1 MKNIHILMEN
11 FTQKRGLNK
20 THIGRLLHIFYNIIQ
35 PRKSCRLAST
45 LLPLAM
51 LSNTVKTK
59 LKKMNRKTLGF
70 LLYDYGKI

>member
-11 FTQKRGLNK
+11 FKQKKGLNK
-20 THIGRLLHIFYNIIQ
+20 THIGRLLHIFYIIQ

-51 LSNTVKTK
+51 LSNTVKAK

>member
-1 MKNIHILMEN
+1 MKNIHILIEN
-11 FTQKRGLNK
+11 FRQKKGLNK
-20 THIGRLLHIFYNIIQ
+20 THIGRLLHIIIIQ